1 MKIPIIIIVTFL
13 VAFLT
18 SFLLDLQIINTNP
31 VRYWLTVLFIA
42 VEIITGFIMVISV
55 VKQMKESK
63 E

>member
-1 MKIPIIIIVTFL
+1 MKIPITIIVTFL

-31 VRYWLTVLFIA
+31 VRYWLVVLFIV
-42 VEIITGFIMVISV
+42 VEIITGFIMVVSV
-55 VKQMKESK
+55 IKEMKESK

>member
-18 SFLLDLQIINTNP
+18 SFLLDLQIIYTNP

-42 VEIITGFIMVISV
+42 VEIITGFIMIVSV
-55 VKQMKESK
+55 LKEMKENN
-63 E
+63 